1 MAVSYWNLSL
11 MVITKKCKL
20 MRVISGKYKGRK
32 ILVESRSKYRP
43 TLTRIREDMFNLL
56 LHNNNLNINL
66 REVVFCDL
74 FAGTGSIGIEAL
86 SRGVKKVIFND
97 IEETYTNKIKEFFNK
112 INDVNYEITNFNP
125 YEQKIDILNSC
136 QIIYIDPPYDHR
148 FELIQKKI
156 LSNIRTDILI
166 IFESKNLIE
175 KNNLILKKQYK
186 NKNLFF
192 FKT

>member
-1 MAVSYWNLSL
+1 
-11 MVITKKCKL
+11 

-32 ILVESRSKYRP
+32 ILVESKGNYRP
-43 TLTRIREDMFNLL
+43 TLTRIREDIFNLL
-56 LHNNNLNINL
+56 LHNNDLNIDLN
-66 REVVFCDL
+66 EVILCDL

-97 IEETYTNKIKEFFNK
+97 IEKKHTNKIEKFLKE
-112 INDVNYEITNFNP
+112 INEINYEITNFDP
-125 YEQKIDILNSC
+125 YKQKIDILNNC
-136 QIIYIDPPYDHR
+136 NVIYIDPPYKHG

-156 LSNIRTDILI
+156 LMNVQSNILVILESSSLIDID
-166 IFESKNLIE
+166 
-175 KNNLILKKQYK
+175 NLILKKQYK

>member
-1 MAVSYWNLSL
+1 
-11 MVITKKCKL
+11 

-32 ILVESRSKYRP
+32 ILIESKGNYRP
-43 TLTRIREDMFNLL
+43 TLTRIREDIFNLL
-56 LHNNNLNINL
+56 SHNYDLNIDLN
-66 REVVFCDL
+66 EVIFCDL

-97 IEETYTNKIKEFFNK
+97 IEKKHTNKIEKFLKK
-112 INDVNYEITNFNP
+112 INEINYEITNFDP
-125 YEQKIDILNSC
+125 YKQKIDILNNC
-136 QIIYIDPPYDHR
+136 NVIYIDPPYKHG

-156 LSNIRTDILI
+156 LMNVQSNILVILESSSLIDID
-166 IFESKNLIE
+166 
-175 KNNLILKKQYK
+175 NLILKKQYK

>member
-1 MAVSYWNLSL
+1 
-11 MVITKKCKL
+11 

-32 ILVESRSKYRP
+32 ILVESKSDYRP
-43 TLTRIREDMFNLL
+43 TLTRIREDIFNLL
-56 LHNNNLNINL
+56 LHNNYLNIDLN
-66 REVVFCDL
+66 EVILCDL

-97 IEETYTNKIKEFFNK
+97 IEKNHTNKIEKFLKE
-112 INDVNYEITNFNP
+112 IDEINYEITNFDP
-125 YEQKIDILNSC
+125 YKQKIDILNKC
-136 QIIYIDPPYDHR
+136 HVIYIDPPYEHS

-156 LSNIRTDILI
+156 LMGIQSNILVIL
-166 IFESKNLIE
+166 ESSNLINLE
-175 KNNLILKKQYK
+175 NLILKKQYK